1 MNVPLVGGGP
11 KGWPPAFQGQRKN
24 GEERESRSRRTMR
37 EDPTMAKPIHV
48 TDRTFDAEAL
58 TSDIPVL
65 ADFWAEWCG
74 PCKTIAPILEEIA
87 EEYDG
92 ELKIA
97 KLNVDENGQT
107 AKRYGVKSIPTFI
120 LFTHGQ
126 SVERLVGA
134 MPKER
139 LLSRIRP
146 HLATISS
153 HGSPLGVE
161 A

>member
-1 MNVPLVGGGP
+1 MT
-11 KGWPPAFQGQRKN
+11 
-24 GEERESRSRRTMR
+24 EEATM
-37 EDPTMAKPIHV
+37 TKPIHV
-48 TDRTFDAEAL
+48 SDRTFDAEVL

-97 KLNVDENGQT
+97 KLDVDENSHT
-107 AKRYGVKSIPTFI
+107 ARRYGVKSIPTLI
-120 LFTHGQ
+120 LFRNGQ
-126 SVERLVGA
+126 LVESLVGA
-134 MPKER
+134 MPKEQ

-146 HLATISS
+146 HLAKNLSTR
-153 HGSPLGVE
+153 
-161 A
+161 

>member
-1 MNVPLVGGGP
+1 MRKPHVGAP
-11 KGWPPAFQGQRKN
+11 
-24 GEERESRSRRTMR
+24 EERESRSRRTTR
-37 EDPTMAKPIHV
+37 EEATMARPIHV
-48 TDRTFDAEAL
+48 TDRAFDAEVL

-74 PCKTIAPILEEIA
+74 PCKMVAPVLEEIA
-87 EEYDG
+87 EEYNG

-97 KLNVDENGQT
+97 KLDVDENGQT
-107 AKRYGVKSIPTFI
+107 ARRYGVKSIPTLI

-126 SVERLVGA
+126 SVERLMGA
-134 MPKER
+134 MPKEQ

-146 HLATISS
+146 HLAKTC
-153 HGSPLGVE
+153 GK

>member
-1 MNVPLVGGGP
+1 
-11 KGWPPAFQGQRKN
+11 
-24 GEERESRSRRTMR
+24 MR
-37 EDPTMAKPIHV
+37 EEATMAKPIHV
-48 TDRTFDAEAL
+48 TDRTFDAEVL
-58 TSDIPVL
+58 TSEIPVL
-65 ADFWAEWCG
+65 TDFWAVWCS
-74 PCKTIAPILEEIA
+74 PCKMVAPILEEIA

-97 KLNVDENGQT
+97 KLDVDENSHIP
-107 AKRYGVKSIPTFI
+107 KRYGVKSVPTLI

-134 MPKER
+134 MSKEQ

-146 HLATISS
+146 HLAKTC
-153 HGSPLGVE
+153 GK